1 MAYVPGL
8 SKSRFQAG
16 LQCPKRLWLECY
28 RRELMDPIDEA
39 KRALFDTGHRV
50 GELAQQRFPGG
61 VLLTEDFR
69 QSAAALE
76 TTARLLGDGATCLY
90 EPAFRYEGVL
100 TRVDVLRKGVAADQG
115 AVGAPLTG
123 APLTGRP
130 PAGDWQLIEVKSS
143 TQVKPE
149 YVTDAAIQTYVVRGA
164 GTPVGGVYL
173 MHLNKEYVYR
183 GGAYDLE
190 QLFVLDDITA
200 QVEAYLPSIPDLLS
214 EMKTMLAGACPEV
227 SIGRRC
233 ENPYDCNFTGHCHS
247 FLPEHPVTDLPR
259 LRDDL
264 LAELLGQ
271 GLYSTRD
278 IPLSHPGLDA
288 NQRAVC
294 QVVQA
299 GEPCFGE
306 GMAAEFAGLEF
317 PLHFLD
323 FETVMPALP
332 LYAGTRPFQTIPVQ
346 WSCHTLHEDG
356 TLEHHE
362 FIHREKTD
370 PRPLLTE
377 RLLSVLAGPGTV
389 VAYSPF
395 EVTRLK
401 ELAEALPDNAAAI
414 ADVQDRLFDLAKV
427 IGRYVQHPDF
437 HGSASLKRVLPA
449 LVEDLS
455 YEGLAVSNGEVAM
468 LRYGEAVWGDLPEV
482 ERAAIFEDLLRYCA
496 VDTLGMV
503 RVFQEL
509 ERNC

>member
-16 LQCPKRLWLECY
+16 LQCPKKLWLECY
-28 RRELMDPIDEA
+28 RRELADPIDEA
-39 KRALFDTGHRV
+39 KQALFDTGHRV
-50 GELAQQRFPGG
+50 GELAQARFPGG
-61 VLLTEDFR
+61 ALLTEDFR
-69 QSAAALE
+69 QSSAALE
-76 TTARLLGDGATCLY
+76 TTARLLGGDATCLY
-90 EPAFRYEGVL
+90 EPAFRYDAVL
-100 TRVDVLRKGVAADQG
+100 TRVDVLRQSA
-115 AVGAPLTG
+115 
-123 APLTGRP
+123 
-130 PAGDWQLIEVKSS
+130 AGDWQLIEVKSS

-149 YVTDAAIQTYVVRGA
+149 YITDAAIQTYVVRGA
-164 GTPVGGVYL
+164 GLPVGGTYL
-173 MHLNKEYVYR
+173 LHLNRDYVYQ

-190 QLFVLDDITA
+190 QLFVLEDITA
-200 QVEAYLPSIPDLLS
+200 DVEAYLPSIPALLG

-227 SIGRRC
+227 LIGRRC
-233 ENPYDCNFTGHCHS
+233 GNPYDCGFIGHCHG
-247 FLPEHPVTDLPR
+247 FLPEYPVTDLPR
-259 LRDDL
+259 LHDDL

-271 GLYSTRD
+271 GIYSTRD
-278 IPLSHPGLDA
+278 IPLFHPGLDDK
-288 NQRAVC
+288 QRAVC

-306 GMAAEFAGLEF
+306 GMAAELAGLEF

-332 LYAGTRPFQTIPVQ
+332 LYAGTRPFQTLPVQ

-377 RLLSVLAGPGTV
+377 RLLPVLAGPGTV
-389 VAYSPF
+389 VAYSPY
-395 EVTRLK
+395 EATVLK
-401 ELAEALPDNAAAI
+401 NLAEYLPEKAAAI
-414 ADVQDRLFDLAKV
+414 ADVQDRLFDLCKV
-427 IGRYVQHPDF
+427 IGRHVQHPDF

-468 LRYGEAVWGDLPEV
+468 LRYGAAVWGDLPEL
-482 ERAAIFEDLLRYCA
+482 ESQAIFEDLLRYCEM
-496 VDTLGMV
+496 DTLAMV
-503 RVFQEL
+503 RLFQEL

>member
-16 LQCPKRLWLECY
+16 LQCPKKLWLECY

-39 KRALFDTGHRV
+39 KQALFDTGHRV

-69 QSAAALE
+69 QGAAALE
-76 TTARLLGDGATCLY
+76 TTARLLSQGAICLY
-90 EPAFRYEGVL
+90 EPAFRYEAVL
-100 TRVDVLRKGVAADQG
+100 TRVDVLRQSAE
-115 AVGAPLTG
+115 
-123 APLTGRP
+123 
-130 PAGDWQLIEVKSS
+130 GDWQLIEVKSS

-149 YVTDAAIQTYVVRGA
+149 YITDAAIQTYVVRGA
-164 GTPVGGVYL
+164 GLPVGGAYL
-173 MHLNKEYVYR
+173 MHLNRDYVYQ

-200 QVEAYLPSIPDLLS
+200 QVEAYLPSIPALLG

-227 SIGRRC
+227 LIGRRC
-233 ENPYDCNFTGHCHS
+233 ENPYDCNFVGHCHS
-247 FLPEHPVTDLPR
+247 FLPEYPVTDLPR

-264 LAELLGQ
+264 LADLLGQ
-271 GLYSTRD
+271 GIYSISD
-278 IPLSHPGLDA
+278 IPLSHPGLSDT
-288 NQRAVC
+288 QRAVC
-294 QVVQA
+294 RVVQT

-306 GMAAEFAGLEF
+306 GMAAELAGLEF

-332 LYAGTRPFQTIPVQ
+332 LYAGTRPFQAIPVQ

-362 FIHREKTD
+362 FLHREKTD

-377 RLLSVLAGPGTV
+377 RLLAMLAGPGTV
-389 VAYSPF
+389 VSYTSYEA
-395 EVTRLK
+395 TRLK
-401 ELAEALPDNAAAI
+401 NLAEDLPDKAAAI
-414 ADVQDRLFDLAKV
+414 ADVLGRLFDLHTV
-427 IGRYVQHPDF
+427 VGRHVQHPEF
-437 HGSASLKRVLPA
+437 HGRTSLKCVLPA

-468 LRYGEAVWGDLPEV
+468 LRYGEAVWGDLPEL
-482 ERAAIFEDLLRYCA
+482 EREAVLEDLLRYCEM
-496 VDTLGMV
+496 DTLAMV
-503 RVFQEL
+503 RLFGEL
-509 ERNC
+509 GRRG